1 MILGTPFLCSAVLTY
16 NANLDSSKKPL
27 LGSLWFLS
35 FPWIWKVKWE
45 KCVNGYCAEAA
56 TRSALQKSI
65 PNGFAKF
72 RGKHMCQSLLFKK
85 QTSAQVVSSKFCEI
99 FKNTFLQNTSRQLL
113 VKVSKCGVFSGP
125 YFPVFGLNLENDG
138 VNLRIQSKYR
148 KIRTSKNSA
157 VGKFSRSDD
166 LMHNDEKWSK
176 RL

>member
-1 MILGTPFLCSAVLTY
+1 
-16 NANLDSSKKPL
+16 
-27 LGSLWFLS
+27 
-35 FPWIWKVKWE
+35 
-45 KCVNGYCAEAA
+45 
-56 TRSALQKSI
+56 
-65 PNGFAKF
+65 
-72 RGKHMCQSLLFKK
+72 MCQSLLFKK

-148 KIRTSKNSA
+148 KIRTSKNPA

-176 RL
+176 SLKKSCLLFITMFKNKHWYPSIDNNICMTLMRVLLRILVFEESFNSKSLFLFDKLFAS